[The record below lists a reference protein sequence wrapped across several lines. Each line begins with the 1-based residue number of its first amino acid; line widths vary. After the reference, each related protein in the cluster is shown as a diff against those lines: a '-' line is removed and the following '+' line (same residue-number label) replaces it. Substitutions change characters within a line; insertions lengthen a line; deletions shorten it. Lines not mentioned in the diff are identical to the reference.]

1 METVTVENV
10 TLGEGLPKVIVP
22 LVGKTREEI
31 LQEAEIAVGS
41 NCDIIEWRIDHFEEI
56 TDFAKAAEFVKEVK
70 AAVKMPLLVT
80 FRTAKEGGVCPM
92 DDAQYFEMYNAFL
105 EQGSFDLLDVEL
117 FMPEAE
123 VAELVKAAHDKG
135 VKIVMC
141 NHDFDKTPPKEE
153 IITRLRAMQDKGADI
168 CKIAV
173 MPQTTHDVIVLLDAT
188 QEMYHNYAKQ
198 PLITMSM
205 GKLGVVSRV
214 SGATFGSA
222 ATFGAAKKA
231 SAPGQVSVGE
241 LRTIL
246 ETL

>member
-22 LVGKTREEI
+22 LVGKTRDEI
-31 LQEAEIAVGS
+31 LQEAEIAVSS
-41 NCDIIEWRIDHFEEI
+41 NCDIIEWRIDHFEEV
-56 TDFAKAAEFVKEVK
+56 TDFAKAAEFTKEVK
-70 AAVKMPLLVT
+70 EAVKMPLLVT

-92 DDAQYFEMYNAFL
+92 DDAQYFEMYHAFL

-117 FMPEAE
+117 FMPETE
-123 VAELVKAAHDKG
+123 VDELVKAAHDKG

-188 QEMYHNYAKQ
+188 QEMYNNYAKQ